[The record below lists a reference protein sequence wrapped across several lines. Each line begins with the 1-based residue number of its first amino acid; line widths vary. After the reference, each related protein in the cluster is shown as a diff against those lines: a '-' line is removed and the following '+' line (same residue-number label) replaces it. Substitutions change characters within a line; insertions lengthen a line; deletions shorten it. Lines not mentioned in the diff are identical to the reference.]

1 MTTSS
6 PSLELSS
13 SLFDDSSEDD
23 SSDEEDFETWSKF
36 VSDNGI
42 ILMHDTCVEQYEG
55 KEYGVKKFFDEL
67 DMPKFTFEHS
77 FGLGVVCK
85 NPTII
90 NEIKTTFNL

>member
-1 MTTSS
+1 
-6 PSLELSS
+6 
-13 SLFDDSSEDD
+13 
-23 SSDEEDFETWSKF
+23 
-36 VSDNGI
+36 
-42 ILMHDTCVEQYEG
+42 MHDTCVEQYEG